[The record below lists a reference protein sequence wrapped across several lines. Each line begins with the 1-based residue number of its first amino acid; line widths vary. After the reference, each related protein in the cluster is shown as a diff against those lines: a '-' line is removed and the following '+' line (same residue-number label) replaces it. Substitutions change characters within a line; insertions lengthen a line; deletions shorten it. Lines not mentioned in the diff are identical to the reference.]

1 VPYDQGLAPHRHHEG
16 MQRESA
22 TEPHVQQ
29 PTTDNEKP
37 HFTHMFHHDPENP
50 I

>member
-1 VPYDQGLAPHRHHEG
+1 MPYDQGLAPHRHHEG

-22 TEPHVQQ
+22 PQ